1 MELRTIIISVITA
14 VVLLWFAVIGYTIYV
29 VNDNGGIKNT
39 IIEIGK
45 DVKEIGQEI
54 GKD

>member
-1 MELRTIIISVITA
+1 MELRKIIIIVITA
-14 VVLLWFAVIGYTIYV
+14 VVLLWFAVIGYTIYA
-29 VNDNGGIKNT
+29 VNDKGGIKNT

>member
-1 MELRTIIISVITA
+1 MELRTIVISI
-14 VVLLWFAVIGYTIYV
+14 VVGVSVLWFAVIGYTIYA

-45 DVKEIGQEI
+45 DIKEIGQEI